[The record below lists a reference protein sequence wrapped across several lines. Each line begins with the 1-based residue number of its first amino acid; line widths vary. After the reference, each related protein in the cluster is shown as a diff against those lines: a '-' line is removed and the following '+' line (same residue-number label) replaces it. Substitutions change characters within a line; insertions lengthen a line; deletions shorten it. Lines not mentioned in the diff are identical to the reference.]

1 MIDLQQ
7 IPATA
12 TVLISGY
19 RYSDPDIASPQLFE
33 TALARIP
40 KKLATSHKT

>member
-7 IPATA
+7 IPITA

-19 RYSDPDIASPQLFE
+19 RYSDPDIAGPQRFD
-33 TALARIP
+33 TALAQIP